1 MGSRGQVLSFL
12 ADPGRHLT
20 PLNIP
25 IFNGKNALFNIVL
38 GKNLVMLENA
48 AHPMGP
54 DAPATSVYNWGKLWA
69 HLMALGGP

>member
-1 MGSRGQVLSFL
+1 MPVFNSKNELFSIVLS
-12 ADPGRHLT
+12 
-20 PLNIP
+20 
-25 IFNGKNALFNIVL
+25 
-38 GKNLVMLENA
+38 KNLVMLENA

>member
-1 MGSRGQVLSFL
+1 MSFL

-54 DAPATSVYNWGKLWA
+54 DAPATSVDT
-69 HLMALGGP
+69 

>member
-1 MGSRGQVLSFL
+1 MGFL

-25 IFNGKNALFNIVL
+25 IFSGKSALFSIVL
-38 GKNLVMLENA
+38 SKNLVMLQNA

-54 DAPATSVYNWGKLWA
+54 DAPATSVGTWGKLWA
-69 HLMALGGP
+69 HMLAWVALNAT